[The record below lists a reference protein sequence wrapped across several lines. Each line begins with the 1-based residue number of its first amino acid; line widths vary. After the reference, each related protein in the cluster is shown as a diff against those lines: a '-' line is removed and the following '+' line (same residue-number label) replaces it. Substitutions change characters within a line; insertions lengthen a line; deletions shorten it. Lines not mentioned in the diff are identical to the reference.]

1 MDLTKEEIDELFRQM
16 DGNMGL
22 KCPHGRPVVVKMAR
36 TELEKMFK
44 RIV

>member
-1 MDLTKEEIDELFRQM
+1 MDLTRGEVDELFRLM
-16 DGNMGL
+16 DGNIGL
-22 KCPHGRPVVVKMAR
+22 KCPHGRPVVVRMTK

>member
-1 MDLTKEEIDELFRQM
+1 
-16 DGNMGL
+16 MGY
-22 KCPHGRPVVVKMAR
+22 CVSAAAGAVCWRAAVSPIFRPVVVKMSR